1 MATVTYEKGKWI
13 ELGKELEKVVKENNL
28 KPKKERESLKVVF
41 KQFAEK
47 NNTTESSTAFY
58 YYNDIKPK
66 MQEPINI
73 DESINNYANSI
84 TTDLRDPRSVHK
96 VGDIIEVEVQSI
108 HDFGVFAKTEDGF
121 EGLIHISEITG
132 KQFVD
137 IPEDFFYVGEK
148 VRVKVKRIDNDGK
161 VSLSV
166 RAIGG
171 KDKINPVFKDI
182 AKTTIQE
189 VAKIEPKVEPVVET
203 KTESNKS
210 IAISPAPK
218 PVSTNPNDRDNI
230 IEFIKKYSG
239 NSVSQKALAD
249 IDDMIANFGV
259 FQTTMSLM
267 EAIRDLD
274 ISSYITEKTMDKLTD
289 GGCL

>member
-1 MATVTYEKGKWI
+1 
-13 ELGKELEKVVKENNL
+13 
-28 KPKKERESLKVVF
+28 
-41 KQFAEK
+41 
-47 NNTTESSTAFY
+47 
-58 YYNDIKPK
+58 
-66 MQEPINI
+66 
-73 DESINNYANSI
+73 
-84 TTDLRDPRSVHK
+84 
-96 VGDIIEVEVQSI
+96 
-108 HDFGVFAKTEDGF
+108 
-121 EGLIHISEITG
+121 
-132 KQFVD
+132 
-137 IPEDFFYVGEK
+137 
-148 VRVKVKRIDNDGK
+148 
-161 VSLSV
+161 LSV